1 MKLKI
6 FIIIT
11 LCLFLTLISEANT
24 LMKDN
29 KSIIL
34 HTNKGDITIELNLE
48 KAPITC
54 NNFLS
59 YATKNF
65 YEGTIFHRVIPGF
78 MIQGGGFESD
88 MEYKA
93 TDEPIQNEAA
103 NGLMHERGSIAMAR
117 TSDPH
122 SASSQFFINLVHND
136 FLEHRDKS
144 SQGWGYAVFGKVI
157 DGMKVVDK
165 IAESETHSKNGH
177 RDVPKEAIIIENVTI
192 SP

>member
-1 MKLKI
+1 MKYAVSTS
-6 FIIIT
+6 FGNFT
-11 LCLFLTLISEANT
+11 LSLFPE
-24 LMKDN
+24 
-29 KSIIL
+29 
-34 HTNKGDITIELNLE
+34 H
-48 KAPITC
+48 AP
-54 NNFLS
+54 
-59 YATKNF
+59 ATVKNF
-65 YEGTIFHRVIPGF
+65 STYVEENFYNSTIFHRVIDGF

>member
-1 MKLKI
+1 M
-6 FIIIT
+6 IT
-11 LCLFLTLISEANT
+11 LCLFITLISEADT
-24 LMKDN
+24 LMKAN
-29 KSIIL
+29 RTIIL
-34 HTNKGDITIELNLE
+34 HTNKGDITIKLNLE

-59 YATKNF
+59 YATNNF

-88 MEYKA
+88 MEYKT
-93 TDEPIQNEAA
+93 TDEPIQNEAT
-103 NGLMHERGSIAMAR
+103 NGLTHERGSIAMAR

-136 FLEHRDKS
+136 FLEHRDES

-157 DGMKVVDK
+157 DGMTVVDK

-177 RDVPKEAIIIENVTI
+177 RDVPKETIIIENVTV